1 MNGLDLDLFLKLIQT
16 DFAAWILLGLVISG
30 SAVAIWA
37 GVGSQKALRK
47 CLMLSIAAHI
57 VLVRYGQPV
66 EWARSGIG
74 ISGTDSASAFPDQPP
89 PPAGIRSLEILDFQ
103 SLNNSLGKSG
113 TGSGTG
119 PGAGSARKGIL
130 PSEIGEALPEIPGDA
145 KKPLARPELPETQIT
160 LNDRQKQELPDL
172 PAAALSD
179 TLPVLSTLPEP
190 RKSTTANEKNE
201 KREILPPDLPVT
213 ITEQERSTAIN
224 PAARPSVRAPLPP
237 LPTPDNL
244 VLRPGNNRPT
254 PPASE
259 PLTRNSSSTRPEVTL
274 PGVDI
279 AANFGPARLNLPAP
293 ESRSSDL
300 SSNSLPVNILPSII
314 NPAEDLAPPIPAFER
329 ENAEQ
334 KLNPAALNP
343 KAGTVAMTTR
353 PNPANS
359 LPDQDLRS
367 RIRKSQTPKQNIEI
381 AANTPKTKSAVELPK
396 PDLSNLG
403 KESLLTDRPNRPA
416 SRPIADVPL
425 VYRSRLDPDRAKLAI
440 KSGASAESEKSVEL
454 ALEWLSKH
462 QDTDGRWDGGVAK
475 YRDGNVVS
483 EENSFTV
490 HCPPG
495 DICFGECYYWE
506 ADTALTGLSLLAYL
520 GAGYTHTEGKHA
532 NTVAR
537 GLDYLIRI
545 QKADGDLRGQSLA
558 VGMYCHA
565 MATLAL
571 CEAYA
576 LTGDDRLKK
585 PVSTAIEF
593 LVNAQAQNGAAW
605 RYEPRAPV
613 GDTSILGWVVLALRS
628 GRSLGMKVPQNSING
643 IQAWLDAVSEGKNG
657 GLAKYQPWK
666 ESTPTMTAEAWLCR
680 FFLNL
685 DPNVKRSRESADHLL
700 SHGPDRDPYNLYYW
714 YYGTLAMYQQGGAD
728 WEKWNGLVRDRIV
741 KKQKTDGH
749 KSGSWDPDD
758 SQWGTYGGRVYCTA
772 LATLTLEVYYR
783 FLRLYEEPKS
793 GFELRKGK

>member
-1 MNGLDLDLFLKLIQT
+1 M
-16 DFAAWILLGLVISG
+16 
-30 SAVAIWA
+30 
-37 GVGSQKALRK
+37 KA
-47 CLMLSIAAHI
+47 
-57 VLVRYGQPV
+57 P
-66 EWARSGIG
+66 
-74 ISGTDSASAFPDQPP
+74 
-89 PPAGIRSLEILDFQ
+89 SLNHPLDFQ
-103 SLNNSLGKSG
+103 SLNNATGKSG
-113 TGSGTG
+113 GGLENGNGTG
-119 PGAGSARKGIL
+119 AGAARKGVL
-130 PSEIGEALPEIPGDA
+130 PSEISDALPDIPIDA
-145 KKPLARPELPETQIT
+145 KKPLVRPEIPETQIT
-160 LNDRQKQELPDL
+160 LNDRQKQDLPDL
-172 PAAALSD
+172 PAAILSE
-179 TLPVLSTLPEP
+179 TLPLQANVPEP
-190 RKSTTANEKNE
+190 RKSNTPAEKNQKSE
-201 KREILPPDLPVT
+201 LLPPDLPVT
-213 ITEQERSTAIN
+213 VTVQERSSAN
-224 PAARPSVRAPLPP
+224 SPAARPSVRAPLLP
-237 LPTPDNL
+237 LPTPGNM
-244 VLRPGNNRPT
+244 VLRPGNNRPAT
-254 PPASE
+254 PASE
-259 PLTRNSSSTRPEVTL
+259 PLTRNTSSPRPEVAL
-274 PGVDI
+274 PGIDI
-279 AANFGPARLNLPAP
+279 AANYGPARLNLPSP
-293 ESRSSDL
+293 ESRSSSL
-300 SSNSLPVNILPSII
+300 SANSQPGNMLPSIT
-314 NPAEDLAPPIPAFER
+314 NPAEDLAPPVPAFER
-329 ENAEQ
+329 KNVEQ
-334 KLNPAALNP
+334 KPAEAVATP

-353 PNPANS
+353 SNSANS

-367 RIRKSQTPKQNIEI
+367 RIRKSQTPKQNVEI
-381 AANTPKTKSAVELPK
+381 AANIPKSKSAIDLPK

-403 KESLLTDRPNRPA
+403 GESLLTDRPNRPA

-425 VYRSRLDPDRAKLAI
+425 VYRSRLDPDRARLAI
-440 KSGASAESEKSVEL
+440 KAGASPESEKSVEL
-454 ALEWLSKH
+454 ALEWLGKH

-475 YRDGNVVS
+475 YRDGSVVS
-483 EENSFTV
+483 EEDSFTV

-537 GLDYLIRI
+537 GLDYLIRN
-545 QKADGDLRGQSLA
+545 QKRDGDLRGQSLA

-628 GRSLGMKVPQNSING
+628 GRSLGMNVPQNSING
-643 IQAWLDAVSEGKNG
+643 IKAWLDAVSEGKNG

-685 DPNVKRSRESADHLL
+685 DPGVKRSREAADHLL
-700 SHGPDRDPYNLYYW
+700 THGPDRDPYNLYYW
-714 YYGTLAMYQQGGAD
+714 YYGTLAMYQQGGPD

-758 SQWGTYGGRVYCTA
+758 SQWGTYGGRIYCTA

-793 GFELRKGK
+793 GFELKKSQ